1 MEKSKIYLMI
11 TMNLRDRKKG
21 YDARHHDAL
30 RLLAWFHLKWIK
42 VVSYLVLLKSFFW
55 LLFHIP
61 RGRFFSFQEVIRLLV
76 ALSALAVLKQEE
88 KKWRGENTKKNVSQV
103 ETWRYYWSYCFNRWP
118 LVTITVGIVVVYP
131 KFF

>member
-1 MEKSKIYLMI
+1 MI

-88 KKWRGENTKKNVSQV
+88 KNEDEKTPKRMSAKSRHG
-103 ETWRYYWSYCFNRWP
+103 
-118 LVTITVGIVVVYP
+118 GIIGVIVLTSGL
-131 KFF
+131 